1 MKINSVRFKIALV
14 FGVATILAIFI
25 TRPVHSQETTKK
37 ESHKKIV
44 LKIVSDDNGK
54 TTVIDT
60 TMEIPDST
68 MIDSIRKEIDKVIV
82 LGEGGKHARFKIHN
96 MPQGFAYDFDIPPPP
111 DCLKEPEELEDF
123 DWEGMAPDCDMAERI
138 WERAAPGQYRR
149 VMRSGGH
156 EQTLNDILGE
166 IPMDRVVSYSIK
178 DRKNGKRII
187 IDLND
192 APMFEKQDRVIVI
205 REPGRMQHNRT
216 HPGRQVKVY
225 MNSDDDA
232 KLDNSSEPPPPPP
245 VPPPP
250 VKPDKT
256 SPKKPKI

>member
-1 MKINSVRFKIALV
+1 MKINSVNLKIALV

-25 TRPVHSQETTKK
+25 TRPVYSQETAKK

-54 TTVIDT
+54 TTLIDT
-60 TMEIPDST
+60 TMEIPDSA
-68 MIDSIRKEIDKVIV
+68 MMDSLRKEIDKVIV

-96 MPQGFAYDFDIPPPP
+96 MPQGFAYDFDMPPPP
-111 DCLKEPEELEDF
+111 ECPKELEELEGF
-123 DWEGMAPDCDMAERI
+123 DWEGMVPDCDMADRIRERT
-138 WERAAPGQYRR
+138 PGRDRR
-149 VMRSGGH
+149 IMRSGGH

-192 APMFEKQDRVIVI
+192 APMFEKQDRVIII
-205 REPGRMQHNRT
+205 REPGRLQHQKT
-216 HPGRQVKVY
+216 HPGHQVKVY
-225 MNSDDDA
+225 MNSEDDV
-232 KLDNSSEPPPPPP
+232 KLDNSPKPPPPPSAP
-245 VPPPP
+245 VPP
-250 VKPDKT
+250 VIPDKT